1 MDNKIKTKYLDIV
14 KKMQNNK
21 IASPQSDSM
30 YQERGMQEWSGTE
43 YSASAE
49 ELECFV
55 DNISKNGL
63 SVVPKIGDSEEFGN
77 GWVQI
82 TYFHEESVLQSW
94 SDKISSE
101 YPDEITYRTCA
112 YILNFQCGVS
122 LILCIFEDLI
132 FSEDELLRIGIKYNF
147 YDLES
152 ESRDPSS
159 ESHGYF
165 SEMSEDV
172 GDLEFYD

>member
-1 MDNKIKTKYLDIV
+1 MNVNSFMRLFSELSNFFESKAVNHEHFVGFFINNDI
-14 KKMQNNK
+14 
-21 IASPQSDSM
+21 SDRSTM
-30 YQERGMQEWSGTE
+30 TNSERMNS
-43 YSASAE
+43 
-49 ELECFV
+49 
-55 DNISKNGL
+55 IRI
-63 SVVPKIGDSEEFGN
+63 VPKIGDSEEFGN
-77 GWVQI
+77 GCVQI

-94 SDKISSE
+94 PDKISPE

>member
-1 MDNKIKTKYLDIV
+1 MYLQ
-14 KKMQNNK
+14 QNG
-21 IASPQSDSM
+21 D
-30 YQERGMQEWSGTE
+30 QEWSGTE
-43 YSASAE
+43 YNASGT
-49 ELECFV
+49 ELENFV
-55 DNISKNGL
+55 DNIKDFGIPAVAN
-63 SVVPKIGDSEEFGN
+63 VGDSEEFGN

-82 TYFHEESVLQSW
+82 TYLHEESVLQSW